1 MNECVGVEQQRGSAL
16 PPGGLDRSWVT
27 RCALSEVYTTLKTK
41 QVPLSSGSLA
51 TATPVTRDVLRAP
64 GVTHTGFGRRSV
76 RKIFPQRRVEA
87 LQKRSGRERTK
98 RGDSWG
104 LVLFIYF
111 MRGRTVAQTRC
122 EGEEGSDEGR

>member
-1 MNECVGVEQQRGSAL
+1 MGDAL
-16 PPGGLDRSWVT
+16 RTVGGLHHPKNQTS
-27 RCALSEVYTTLKTK
+27 
-41 QVPLSSGSLA
+41 SLA

-87 LQKRSGRERTK
+87 LQKRSGKEPNAET
-98 RGDSWG
+98 RGVWFY
-104 LVLFIYF
+104 FIFF